1 MAFVYRGE
9 KHKKHMKKSMV
20 GPGSY
25 MAHKH
30 YEHKKNFA
38 PFNGTSIRRSK
49 VTGTTDPGPGHYN
62 ITENK
67 MFKDGEV

>member
-9 KHKKHMKKSMV
+9 KHKKQMKKAMV

-25 MAHKH
+25 IAHKH

-38 PFNGTSIRRSK
+38 PFNGTSIRRS
-49 VTGTTDPGPGHYN
+49 
-62 ITENK
+62 
-67 MFKDGEV
+67 